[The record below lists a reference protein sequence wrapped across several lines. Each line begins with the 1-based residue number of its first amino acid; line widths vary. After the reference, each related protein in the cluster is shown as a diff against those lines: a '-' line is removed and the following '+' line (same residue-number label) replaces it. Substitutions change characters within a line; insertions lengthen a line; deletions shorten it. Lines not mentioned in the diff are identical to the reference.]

1 MDVSTFKAFKAC
13 EAAALAKWEGNWEE
27 IRQPSNQP
35 DPLIMGNYI
44 HSFFQSKEAH
54 KDFLKGSEVIKDVY
68 KYGDPKKGM
77 KKGYQTTANSMIK
90 SLEEDK
96 VFQKIYMPGKKEVIV
111 TGKIGGHDWKGKIDS
126 LNLDGGYFCDLK
138 TTQNIHKKFW
148 DEDEH
153 AYVPF
158 VKAYGYYYQIA
169 MYRELIRQT
178 FGVDCV
184 PFIFAVSKQQPYP
197 DHAGLSFDS
206 VKDEDWL
213 EEAMQDI
220 LTSQDRYFDLIAGKA
235 KPKRCD
241 KCDYCR
247 ATKQITGWV
256 HAAEIE
262 VN

>member
-1 MDVSTFKAFKAC
+1 MDYSTFKAFKAC
-13 EAAALAKWEGNWEE
+13 EAEKLAELKGEWT
-27 IRQPSNQP
+27 P
-35 DPLIMGNYI
+35 DKDKKELLVGNYV
-44 HSFFQSKEAH
+44 HSYFESPESHAKFIDEHHSEMMTRKTQKEPNGHLRA
-54 KDFLKGSEVIKDVY
+54 DY
-68 KYGDPKKGM
+68 KVAD
-77 KKGYQTTANSMIK
+77 SMIETLK
-90 SLEEDK
+90 DDK
-96 VFQKIYMPGKKEVIV
+96 VFQQLYMPGKKEVIV

-126 LNLDGGYFCDLK
+126 LNLDDGYFCDLK

-206 VKDEDWL
+206 VKDQDWL

-220 LTSQDRYFDLIAGKA
+220 LTSQDRYFDLIDGKD
-235 KPKRCD
+235 KPKRCGQ
-241 KCDYCR
+241 CNYCR
-247 ATKQITGWV
+247 ATKQITSWIN
-256 HAAEIE
+256 AAEIE
-262 VN
+262 VG